1 MSKRQRVEVTGQQSN
16 LSVKARLDR
25 LHRWAAGV
33 DQVVHSRREPADAKN
48 TTSPGR
54 RRQRCLSDD
63 QVHSLVEAYEAGVAI
78 NELAAEFHVHRTTV
92 LDHVKRAGTKR
103 RRCRQCSAP
112 LSTKPLGSRGRQGT
126 IDVRY
131 PANPG
136 VKCDP
141 GATLRSR
148 RTSAAA
154 GQTSH
159 LGMATPEYHLLD
171 VRVPFHRV
179 FGNPT
184 KRLR

>member
-1 MSKRQRVEVTGQQSN
+1 VTGQQSN

-92 LDHVKRAGTKR
+92 LDHVNRAGTKR
-103 RRCRQCSAP
+103 RYRA
-112 LSTKPLGSRGRQGT
+112 
-126 IDVRY
+126 
-131 PANPG
+131 
-136 VKCDP
+136 
-141 GATLRSR
+141 LRSQQLEEAAQLR
-148 RTSAAA
+148 GAGKSFRDIGRCLGVHASTVRQHLTRASAVAQE
-154 GQTSH
+154 GH
-159 LGMATPEYHLLD
+159 
-171 VRVPFHRV
+171 
-179 FGNPT
+179 
-184 KRLR
+184 KK